1 MKAPL
6 ITTLLAVLGVLAA
19 VLYRRNARAA
29 AEAELWAEATDPL
42 PRR

>member
-6 ITTLLAVLGVLAA
+6 ITTLLAVLGVLGA
-19 VLYRRNARAA
+19 VLHRRNVRAA
-29 AEAELWAEATDPL
+29 AEAALWAEATDSL